1 MELDNRPDGVTNH
14 RNAMFIKENILYK
27 REVKY
32 EAKDSSNICIKIGYK
47 GMRKFFVNGFYKQW
61 HILYND
67 DILRKQSGTNVQMN
81 RRFEDQTNLW
91 EEMLIDNPGTEA
103 IIAGDFNI
111 DNKFILREENDNSNS
126 AIKHSKTKKMIR
138 MKLVNTNPTRFE
150 NGVERGLDHFY
161 TNRIDKLY
169 QLNQDDQTP
178 SDHSMLDYIRHM
190 KIESAEEKF
199 VMTRKWNLIDY
210 EAINQNI
217 IENEHYQVALND
229 NDSNRIADYIVN
241 QINANLDLYSEMKRM
256 KVKTRED
263 HKYSANTIVYI
274 Y

>member
-1 MELDNRPDGVTNH
+1 
-14 RNAMFIKENILYK
+14 
-27 REVKY
+27 
-32 EAKDSSNICIKIGYK
+32 
-47 GMRKFFVNGFYKQW
+47 
-61 HILYND
+61 
-67 DILRKQSGTNVQMN
+67 
-81 RRFEDQTNLW
+81 
-91 EEMLIDNPGTEA
+91 
-103 IIAGDFNI
+103 
-111 DNKFILREENDNSNS
+111 
-126 AIKHSKTKKMIR
+126 
-138 MKLVNTNPTRFE
+138 
-150 NGVERGLDHFY
+150 
-161 TNRIDKLY
+161 
-169 QLNQDDQTP
+169 
-178 SDHSMLDYIRHM
+178 MLDYIRHM